1 MNAKVMK
8 LWDAL
13 EAVGYVS
20 GGYDHEKDMITIC
33 KPDPF
38 APDGY
43 AVVGWMNDTSGE
55 IHFPQVIDVTVDV
68 PLLHESEP
76 EEKTG
81 DSYSVDDDSY
91 MNDFPLR
98 MACLAFDAGVLDE
111 KGEICVEDFRKL
123 RDVIL
128 DLVRSKVDD
137 KEADMELKRM
147 FKRGW

>member
-33 KPDPF
+33 KPDPS

-68 PLLHESEP
+68 PLLCEPEP
-76 EEKTG
+76 EEKT
-81 DSYSVDDDSY
+81 DDSDQP
-91 MNDFPLR
+91 DFLLR
-98 MACLAFDAGVLDE
+98 VVELAFDAGVLEEKDE
-111 KGEICVEDFRKL
+111 IYVDDFSEL
-123 RDVIL
+123 REVII
-128 DLVRSKVDD
+128 DLTRAKVDD

-147 FKRGW
+147 FRRGW